1 MARYLSKV
9 LATLDKLNKWAIKR
23 ISGTENVQAD
33 ALARIVATFR
43 IKGSS
48 IIARLPPNYIIN
60 NNHTCMQHQW
70 NKRWLDAWDRNLPP
84 NKST

>member
-9 LATLDKLNKWAIKR
+9 RATLDKLNKWAIKR

-60 NNHTCMQHQW
+60 NNHTCMQHQ
-70 NKRWLDAWDRNLPP
+70 
-84 NKST
+84 